1 MPKFLVKAKL
11 QKLYVID
18 APNEE
23 DAKDQVMDKELES
36 FIVLETTELNTSNTF
51 IADSDSLIIDA
62 GTSLRTL
69 PSEEIENIIK
79 DEDGGD
85 Q

>member
-11 QKLYVID
+11 QKLFVID

-23 DAKDQVMDKELES
+23 DAKDQVLDKELES
-36 FIVLETTELNTSNTF
+36 FIVLETTEVDTSNTF
-51 IADSDSLIIDA
+51 IDMGENLSVIS
-62 GTSLRTL
+62 GNSLRVLT
-69 PSEEIENIIK
+69 PDEVDNIIK